1 MKGNCMAQELAPFLD
16 KQPNTMGMMAE
27 DGTVPLKFAC
37 V

>member
-1 MKGNCMAQELAPFLD
+1 MKGNCMAQELTPFLN
-16 KQPNTMGMMAE
+16 KQHNTMEMMAE